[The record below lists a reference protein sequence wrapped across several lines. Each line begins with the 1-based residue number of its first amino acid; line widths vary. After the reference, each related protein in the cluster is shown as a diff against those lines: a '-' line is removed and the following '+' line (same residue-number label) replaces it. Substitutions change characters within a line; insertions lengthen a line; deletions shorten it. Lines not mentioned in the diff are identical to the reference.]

1 MIGFLHKP
9 LIRSRWTIARA
20 LTVIGVLLVTV
31 VMVGCGQKKTVV
43 VNTPVVPDAGS
54 NAATTPQST
63 QPTLAQAVGATVPVA
78 PEGGADLRQLNQV
91 YFRWIVQTHQR
102 AKTFED
108 FVARSGINVP
118 PPPQGKKYLI
128 DHAGFIAMQNQ

>member
-9 LIRSRWTIARA
+9 LIRPRWTITRA
-20 LTVIGVLLVTV
+20 LTVVGVLLVTV
-31 VMVGCGQKKTVV
+31 VMVGCGQKKTVA
-43 VNTPVVPDAGS
+43 VNPPAVPDTDS
-54 NAATTPQST
+54 NAATTSQSP
-63 QPTLAQAVGATVPVA
+63 QPTVAQAVAATVPAA

-102 AKTFED
+102 AKSFED
-108 FVARSGINVP
+108 FVARSGVNVP

>member
-1 MIGFLHKP
+1 M
-9 LIRSRWTIARA
+9 
-20 LTVIGVLLVTV
+20 
-31 VMVGCGQKKTVV
+31 
-43 VNTPVVPDAGS
+43 
-54 NAATTPQST
+54 
-63 QPTLAQAVGATVPVA
+63 TVPAA

-102 AKTFED
+102 AKNFED
-108 FVARSGINVP
+108 FVARSGVNVP